1 LGRDRDKAPSATG
14 GQPTGAIQQQLTRQK
29 PQQGRK
35 NNMGKTLMERLFRSW
50 GPQPA
55 EDEDDWTADR
65 HGVDDGPSTDPHEE
79 LAPPPSVRRGLG
91 THLFRAEPK
100 KLDDAE
106 AIADRMRQGHP
117 VVVSLEQAD
126 GAEAQ
131 RIRDFLSGVSYALGG
146 YIRKVAARVYACAPN
161 SMPIEPISGGSE
173 GHGVGHRLAGAAS
186 VEELGRSHVWPE

>member
-1 LGRDRDKAPSATG
+1 MPKR
-14 GQPTGAIQQQLTRQK
+14 
-29 PQQGRK
+29 
-35 NNMGKTLMERLFRSW
+35 LMERLFGSW
-50 GPQPA
+50 GPHTP
-55 EDEDDWTADR
+55 EEDDDDWGTER
-65 HGVDDGPSTDPHEE
+65 HGVDDPGIDPHEE

-91 THLFRAEPK
+91 TQLFRAEPK
-100 KLDDAE
+100 SLDDAE
-106 AIADRMRQGHP
+106 CIADRMRQGHP

-161 SMPIEPISGGSE
+161 SMPIEPIAGGGE
-173 GHGVGHRLAGAAS
+173 GKGPAHRLSGATS

>member
-1 LGRDRDKAPSATG
+1 MA
-14 GQPTGAIQQQLTRQK
+14 
-29 PQQGRK
+29 RK
-35 NNMGKTLMERLFRSW
+35 LMERLFGSW
-50 GPQPA
+50 GPHPA
-55 EDEDDWTADR
+55 DDEDDDWGVER
-65 HGVDDGPSTDPHEE
+65 HGLDEGPGLDPHEE
-79 LAPPPSVRRGLG
+79 LAPPPSVRRSLG
-91 THLFRAEPK
+91 AHLFRAEPR

-161 SMPIEPISGGSE
+161 SMPIEPISGGTE
-173 GHGVGHRLAGAAS
+173 TRGAAHRMTGAGAA
-186 VEELGRSHVWPE
+186 EEPGRSHVWPD

>member
-1 LGRDRDKAPSATG
+1 MAKKLFD
-14 GQPTGAIQQQLTRQK
+14 
-29 PQQGRK
+29 
-35 NNMGKTLMERLFRSW
+35 RLFASW
-50 GPQPA
+50 GPRPA
-55 EDEDDWTADR
+55 DDEDEEYIR
-65 HGVDDGPSTDPHEE
+65 HGLDDGTEVDPHDE
-79 LAPPPSVRRGLG
+79 LDTTAAVRRGLS

-131 RIRDFLSGVSYALGG
+131 RIRDFLGGVSYALGG

-161 SMPIEPISGGSE
+161 SMPIEPIGNEGRGGA
-173 GHGVGHRLAGAAS
+173 HRMSGAAP
-186 VEELGRSHVWPE
+186 VEDAGRNHVWPDQ